1 MARLPIA
8 QYVEL
13 KNAGYT
19 DAEIVEYSATLEP
32 ANPAPAE
39 PANQAPAEPANQ
51 APVEPT
57 NQAPAE
63 PANQPP
69 AENETQK
76 LLRQMLGLLQRQNIR
91 NNEMPTDPES
101 DPAET
106 MGAILNPRPRAK
118 K

>member
-32 ANPAPAE
+32 ANPTPVE

-63 PANQPP
+63 PANQ

>member
-39 PANQAPAEPANQ
+39 PANP

-63 PANQPP
+63 PANQAQ